1 LDVLLFASTSTIT
14 VVNSY
19 NSYNSYWDSHS
30 KKKVIAENLYVEGL

>member
-1 LDVLLFASTSTIT
+1 LDVLLFATTSTIT
-14 VVNSY
+14 VV